1 MSDTVA
7 SDRRPAAGLAGLG
20 AFLDQ
25 QSPGEAPVLI
35 DTRMSQVL
43 LAGPWAIKLRRPSP
57 TLASAVA
64 RRAALA
70 RELRCNRRMSP
81 TVYLGLAPV
90 PKEAPV
96 DWALVMR
103 RLPGEQMLDQAIKQ
117 GTASC
122 ADIDRVAMR
131 LSRFYAA
138 SRAVKIEP
146 ARVLAR
152 IDREQAHNRHL
163 LMELAG
169 RLSPARNAMRGRLKD
184 LLNRSDTIWL
194 RHRAEVALRV
204 ERGFIVDAHGD
215 LRPEHICLTEPIE
228 LIDRLEFDRTLRCL
242 DPWEE
247 LGLLGVLCA
256 MAGAA
261 WMGSRVAVAVEHT
274 LKPPR
279 PSRRLMSFY
288 CAHHALVRA
297 RLAASHLREPR
308 ARRARHWRTVT
319 RRLLGYAEA
328 AVAGWD
334 ALSG

>member
-1 MSDTVA
+1 MSETVA

-20 AFLDQ
+20 VFLEQ
-25 QSPGEAPVLI
+25 MVPGEEPVLI
-35 DTRMSQVL
+35 DTRMSQAV

-57 TLASAVA
+57 VLASAVA
-64 RRAALA
+64 RCTALE

-81 TVYLGLAPV
+81 SVYLGLAPI

-103 RLPGEQMLDQAIKQ
+103 RLPGKQMLDQAIRQ
-117 GTASC
+117 GTVSC

-138 SRAVKIEP
+138 SRAARIEP
-146 ARVLAR
+146 DRVLAR

-163 LMELAG
+163 LTELAC
-169 RLSPARNAMRGRLKD
+169 RLSPARDAMRGRLKN
-184 LLNRSDTIWL
+184 LLARSDAVWL
-194 RHRAEVALRV
+194 RHRMEVALRV

-228 LIDRLEFDRTLRCL
+228 LIDRLEFDRALRCL

-261 WMGSRVAVAVEHT
+261 WMGPRVAARVEPT
-274 LKPPR
+274 FERPR

-297 RLAASHLREPR
+297 RLAALHLREPR
-308 ARRARHWRTVT
+308 ARRARHWRAVT